1 MILSDGVQV
10 SLEETSEMV
19 FSGSVNKE
27 GKVYI
32 ARVFWSKSS
41 RVSHFFLLSALSSER
56 KRRKVLR
63 TSSQLRQLNRKDTS
77 FPLISLRMDP
87 SLMYVL
93 VTMLLQKSQFLK
105 QVALSVLS
113 DYQLVITTNTGAVQ
127 LWSIPSTEH
136 PSPDLIWNREE
147 ALSAITVSEFVEL
160 PEQTSVVSVKLQN
173 EGFTGRLLRQLVEAQ
188 VTTSLTCSIQF
199 T

>member
-93 VTMLLQKSQFLK
+93 FI
-105 QVALSVLS
+105 ALS
-113 DYQLVITTNTGAVQ
+113 
-127 LWSIPSTEH
+127 
-136 PSPDLIWNREE
+136 LIFLNINR
-147 ALSAITVSEFVEL
+147 L
-160 PEQTSVVSVKLQN
+160 P
-173 EGFTGRLLRQLVEAQ
+173 
-188 VTTSLTCSIQF
+188 
-199 T
+199 

>member
-1 MILSDGVQV
+1 
-10 SLEETSEMV
+10 MV